1 MTHQGEEDEGAEKE
15 IDIDTLELPPLP
27 EHIQALLTPKYRLV
41 ITKIEINNF
50 KSFAG
55 RIQLDQFD
63 EHFTC
68 IIGPN
73 GSGKSNVI
81 DSLLFVIGHRASKMR
96 GAKLSTLLHNSAE
109 CPNVKSC
116 SVTVHFEAIAI
127 EGDKEK
133 IRFSITRIAFPDNS
147 SHYKINEKQ
156 VSLKDVTKLLREY
169 GVDLDH
175 SRYLI
180 LQGDVES
187 IAMMKPIAAN
197 EHEQGF
203 LEYLED
209 IIGTE
214 RFKKPLELLNLK
226 VEELSAMWA
235 EKKNRVKAA
244 QNEVQQLD
252 GPYQQALEFIKC
264 DNDYKLAK
272 SKMLQLKRFELGDQ
286 EISLTVKYTDREEKM
301 KESNE
306 QCISKKH
313 LCKQSQD
320 ELNRLQKSYDK
331 NNNELTK
338 LKKCLVDYE
347 TEDGTIRHEIKTSF
361 EQEKKYE
368 KQNEQELSKVQTWE
382 NIPNEKLEEIN
393 KAEDDLKI
401 AENQQEQ
408 FEIVLNKLKQDLLP
422 QTEQWRKDLTDKTN
436 NCNRFKQDKY
446 ANKKKDYEL
455 AQNRLQL
462 LLSEEER
469 HKNTLNE
476 MKNDYDN
483 KQKELNI
490 KQEKFHDI
498 DQQLNHTEK
507 LHQEKGQLLKDIE
520 EEYSI
525 IDKRFRQNQLELN
538 NINSQ
543 MQTTQSRDRTLNF
556 LLGQKQQGKLQGF
569 HQRLGA
575 LASIDS
581 KYDVAISTAVGG
593 YLDYYV
599 VDDVRSGESAKNL
612 LKEHKQGTGSFICM
626 DKMLRHSQQANRRF
640 DVPQLAPNTYRLFDL
655 IDINDSIYK
664 NTFYYVLRDTLVVD
678 NIDDAQKV
686 AFGSQTRYRVV
697 TLEGETIE
705 QSGTMAGGGSFQA
718 RGKMIL
724 KTADNRT
731 SRQSIHIDPAKKNQ
745 LEKSVKEDG
754 EKLTELEQQ
763 RFQLTTQEKQLK
775 QKLADEKRIHTQI
788 KNDLKNLPNH
798 VETLKASVEKQQK
811 LVESKTVST
820 KDREKYDEELKQTK
834 QEYDAANDEL
844 EELKAAI
851 DVVTKRIND
860 HNKLALA
867 QPQTDLDNA
876 IKQVKKLQNI
886 IDTANVEI
894 TNARRNL
901 KKSQDKIKANQTAID
916 QILKKRGDLNTRLEK
931 LEELA
936 NNADQKKT
944 QIENDLETNKINM
957 AELRETIRITEAE
970 LADIEK
976 EIVHLKH
983 EYEAAQ
989 KELAQCRHEIS
1000 VIDVEINGLRLSHV
1014 IDDEE
1019 DISDEAASTNY
1030 LKEVPIQKY
1039 DRTDLDVY
1047 TMKDLVAATLEREN
1061 ELKQTH
1067 CNLTA
1072 IGEHRRA
1079 VRNLNMRQKDL
1090 VELETRRDHIR
1101 AKRDRFNEQRQTE
1114 FRAGFDQISR
1124 TLKHIYRTITD
1135 GGDAELEFCSSN
1147 DPFVDGVELS
1157 IRPPKKSWK
1166 RICNLSGGEKTLS
1179 SLAFV
1184 FALHTFR
1191 PTPIYV
1197 MDEIDAALD
1206 FKNVSIVGRFI
1217 KERTKNAQFIVIS
1230 LRENMFTLAD
1240 YLIGIYKVNNC
1251 SQTASLRPALFAKKL
1266 EERKKSH
1273 LICSQEQ
1280 TNPSHNQDENDVTM
1294 TEHSDQANTYDTHST
1309 SIHQNQTT
1317 MSDNNGF

>member
-1 MTHQGEEDEGAEKE
+1 MTHQGDPDEAPEEE
-15 IDIDTLELPPLP
+15 IDVETLELPPLP

-116 SVTVHFEAIAI
+116 SVTVYFEAIAI
-127 EGDKEK
+127 EGEKEK

-156 VSLKDVTKLLREY
+156 VSLKEVTKLLREY

-180 LQGDVES
+180 LQGDVET

-252 GPYQQALEFIKC
+252 GPFQQALDFIKC

-286 EISLTVKYTDREEKM
+286 EVSLTVKYTDREEKM

-306 QCISKKH
+306 QSRTKKQ

-320 ELNRLQKSYDK
+320 ELNRLQKIDEK
-331 NNNELTK
+331 NTNELNK
-338 LKKCLVDYE
+338 LKKSLVDYE

-361 EQEKKYE
+361 EQEKKFE
-368 KQNEQELSKVQTWE
+368 KQNEQESTKVQNWE
-382 NIPNEKLEEIN
+382 NVPEEKSAEIVQSEEN
-393 KAEDDLKI
+393 LKI
-401 AENQQEQ
+401 AEQKRDELEKELNQ
-408 FEIVLNKLKQDLLP
+408 LKQDLLP
-422 QTEQWRKDLTDKTN
+422 QTETWRQQLTEKTN
-436 NCNRFKQDKY
+436 ECNRFKQEHY
-446 ANKKKDYEL
+446 ANKKKDFEL
-455 AQNRLQL
+455 AQNRLEL

-469 HKNTLNE
+469 HKQSLNE
-476 MKNDYDN
+476 MINDFEK
-483 KQKELNI
+483 KQKELAE
-490 KQEKFHDI
+490 KQEKFTLI
-498 DQQLNHTEK
+498 DDQIQQTERI
-507 LHQEKGQLLKDIE
+507 HREKEEKLKDIE
-520 EEYSI
+520 NEYTT
-525 IDKRFRQNQLELN
+525 IDKRFRQNQSELN
-538 NINSQ
+538 HINSQ
-543 MQTTQSRDRTLNF
+543 VQTTQSRDRTLNF

-569 HQRLGA
+569 HQRLGS

-581 KYDVAISTAVGG
+581 KYDVAICTAAGG
-593 YLDYYV
+593 FLDYYL
-599 VDDVRSGESAKNL
+599 VDDVKSGEAAKNL

-626 DKMLRHSQQANRRF
+626 DKMLRHAQQANRRF
-640 DVPQLAPNTYRLFDL
+640 DVPQLAPNTHRLFDL
-655 IDINDSIYK
+655 IEISDPIYR
-664 NTFYYVLRDTLVVD
+664 NTFYYALRDTLVVE

-697 TLEGETIE
+697 TLKGEIIE
-705 QSGTMAGGGSFQA
+705 QSGTMSGGGGYQVH
-718 RGKMIL
+718 GKMAL
-724 KTADNRT
+724 KSASSRT
-731 SRQSIHIDPAKKNQ
+731 STVGNRQSIQLDPARKAF

-763 RFQLTTQEKQLK
+763 RYQLSVEEKQCR
-775 QKLADEKRIHTQI
+775 QKLADERRIHTQM
-788 KNDLKNLPNH
+788 KNDLKNLPTH
-798 VETLKASVEKQQK
+798 VETLKTSMEKQEK
-811 LVESKTVST
+811 LVQSKTVSA
-820 KDREKYDEELKQTK
+820 KDRQKYDEELKQTK
-834 QEYDAANDEL
+834 KEYDEANAQV
-844 EELKAAI
+844 EEFKSAI
-851 DVVTKRIND
+851 DIITKQIND

-867 QPQTDLDNA
+867 QPQAALDKA
-876 IKQVKKLQNI
+876 VKDVKEYQNT

-894 TNARRNL
+894 TNAKRNL
-901 KKSQDKIKANQTAID
+901 KKSQDKIKSNQTAID
-916 QILKKRGDLNTRLEK
+916 QIVKKRADLNARLEK

-936 NNADQKKT
+936 KTADEKRNE
-944 QIENDLETNKINM
+944 IESNMDTNKSQM
-957 AELRETIRITEAE
+957 AELRETIRSTESE
-970 LADIEK
+970 LAEIDK

-1000 VIDVEINGLRLSHV
+1000 VIDGEINGLRLCQV
-1014 IDDEE
+1014 LDDDDET
-1019 DISDEAASTNY
+1019 SDENLSTNF
-1030 LKEVPIQKY
+1030 LKDVPIQRY
-1039 DRTDLDVY
+1039 ERADLDVY
-1047 TMKDLVAATLEREN
+1047 TMKDLVSATLEREN

-1079 VRNLNMRQKDL
+1079 IRNLNSRQRDL

-1251 SQTASLRPALFAKKL
+1251 SQTASLRPALFAKKI
-1266 EERKKSH
+1266 RRTKKISF
-1273 LICSQEQ
+1273 
-1280 TNPSHNQDENDVTM
+1280 D
-1294 TEHSDQANTYDTHST
+1294 
-1309 SIHQNQTT
+1309 
-1317 MSDNNGF
+1317 

>member
-1 MTHQGEEDEGAEKE
+1 MTHQGDPDEAPEEE
-15 IDIDTLELPPLP
+15 IDVETLELPPLP

-116 SVTVHFEAIAI
+116 SVTVYFEAIAI
-127 EGDKEK
+127 EGEKEK

-156 VSLKDVTKLLREY
+156 VSLKEVTKLLREY

-180 LQGDVES
+180 LQGDVET

-252 GPYQQALEFIKC
+252 GPFQQALDFIKC

-286 EISLTVKYTDREEKM
+286 EVSLTVKYTDREEKM

-306 QCISKKH
+306 QSRTKKQ

-320 ELNRLQKSYDK
+320 ELNRLQKIDEK
-331 NNNELTK
+331 NTNELNK
-338 LKKCLVDYE
+338 LKKSLVDYE

-361 EQEKKYE
+361 EQEKKFE
-368 KQNEQELSKVQTWE
+368 KQNEQESTKVQNWE
-382 NIPNEKLEEIN
+382 NVPEEKSAEIVQSEEN
-393 KAEDDLKI
+393 LKI
-401 AENQQEQ
+401 AEQKRDELEKELNQ
-408 FEIVLNKLKQDLLP
+408 LKQDLLP
-422 QTEQWRKDLTDKTN
+422 QTETWRQQLTEKTN
-436 NCNRFKQDKY
+436 ECNRFKQEHY
-446 ANKKKDYEL
+446 ANKKKDFEL
-455 AQNRLQL
+455 AQNRLEL

-469 HKNTLNE
+469 HKQSLNE
-476 MKNDYDN
+476 MINDFEK
-483 KQKELNI
+483 KQKELAE
-490 KQEKFHDI
+490 KQEKFTLI
-498 DQQLNHTEK
+498 DDQIQQTERIHRDK
-507 LHQEKGQLLKDIE
+507 EEKLKDIE
-520 EEYSI
+520 NEYTT
-525 IDKRFRQNQLELN
+525 IDKRFRQNQSELN
-538 NINSQ
+538 HINSQ
-543 MQTTQSRDRTLNF
+543 VQTTQSRDRTLNF

-569 HQRLGA
+569 HQRLGS

-581 KYDVAISTAVGG
+581 KYDVAICTAAGG
-593 YLDYYV
+593 FLDYYL
-599 VDDVRSGESAKNL
+599 VDDVKSGEAAKNL

-626 DKMLRHSQQANRRF
+626 DKMLRHAQQANRRF
-640 DVPQLAPNTYRLFDL
+640 DVPQLAPNTHRLFDL
-655 IDINDSIYK
+655 IEISDPIYR
-664 NTFYYVLRDTLVVD
+664 NTFYYALRDTLVVE

-697 TLEGETIE
+697 TLKGEIIE
-705 QSGTMAGGGSFQA
+705 QSGTMSGGGGYQVH
-718 RGKMIL
+718 GKMAL
-724 KTADNRT
+724 KSASSRT
-731 SRQSIHIDPAKKNQ
+731 STVGNRQSIQLDPARKAF

-763 RFQLTTQEKQLK
+763 RYQLSVEEKQCR
-775 QKLADEKRIHTQI
+775 QKLADERRIHTQM
-788 KNDLKNLPNH
+788 KNDLKNLPTH
-798 VETLKASVEKQQK
+798 VETLKTSMEKQEK
-811 LVESKTVST
+811 LVQSKTVSA
-820 KDREKYDEELKQTK
+820 KDRQKYDEELKQTK
-834 QEYDAANDEL
+834 KEYDEANAQV
-844 EELKAAI
+844 EEFKSAI
-851 DVVTKRIND
+851 DIITKQIND

-867 QPQTDLDNA
+867 QPQAALDKA
-876 IKQVKKLQNI
+876 VKDVKEYQNT

-894 TNARRNL
+894 TNAKRNL
-901 KKSQDKIKANQTAID
+901 KKSQDKIKSNQTAID
-916 QILKKRGDLNTRLEK
+916 QIVKKRADLNARLEK

-936 NNADQKKT
+936 KTADEKRNE
-944 QIENDLETNKINM
+944 IESNMDTNKSQM
-957 AELRETIRITEAE
+957 AELRETIRSTEAE
-970 LADIEK
+970 LAEIDK

-1000 VIDVEINGLRLSHV
+1000 VIDGEINGLRLCQV
-1014 IDDEE
+1014 LDDDDET
-1019 DISDEAASTNY
+1019 SDENLSTNF
-1030 LKEVPIQKY
+1030 LKDVPIQRY
-1039 DRTDLDVY
+1039 ERADLDVY
-1047 TMKDLVAATLEREN
+1047 TMKDLVSATLEREN

-1079 VRNLNMRQKDL
+1079 IRNLNSRQRDL

-1273 LICSQEQ
+1273 SIEKSSFGTAFD
-1280 TNPSHNQDENDVTM
+1280 TNVDMDK
-1294 TEHSDQANTYDTHST
+1294 TE
-1309 SIHQNQTT
+1309 
-1317 MSDNNGF
+1317 

>member
-1 MTHQGEEDEGAEKE
+1 MTHQGAEDEAGEAE
-15 IDIDTLELPPLP
+15 IDVETLELPPLP

-41 ITKIEINNF
+41 INKVEINNF

-55 RIQLDQFD
+55 HVTLDQFD

-127 EGDKEK
+127 EGEKEK
-133 IRFSITRIAFPDNS
+133 IRFSITRVAFPDNS
-147 SHYKINEKQ
+147 SHYKINERQ

-180 LQGDVES
+180 LQGDVET

-252 GPYQQALEFIKC
+252 GPFQQALDFIKC

-286 EISLTVKYTDREEKM
+286 EVALTVKYTDREEKM

-306 QCISKKH
+306 QSITKKQ

-320 ELNRLQKSYDK
+320 ELNRLQKGFDK

-338 LKKCLVDYE
+338 LKKSLVDYE

-361 EQEKKYE
+361 EQEKKFE
-368 KQNEQELSKVQTWE
+368 KQNEQESSKVETWE
-382 NIPNEKLEEIN
+382 NIPEEKTKEITQAEEELEG
-393 KAEDDLKI
+393 AE
-401 AENQQEQ
+401 QERDK
-408 FEIVLNKLKQDLLP
+408 FEVELNKLKQDLLP
-422 QTEQWRKDLTDKTN
+422 QTEQWRKELTEKTN

-446 ANKKKDYEL
+446 ANIKKDYEL

-462 LLSEEER
+462 LLSEEDR
-469 HKNTLNE
+469 HKNTLND
-476 MKNDYDN
+476 MKNDYEN
-483 KQKELNI
+483 KQKELHS
-490 KQEKFHDI
+490 KQEKFQEI
-498 DQQLNHTEK
+498 DQQFVHTEK
-507 LHQEKGQLLKDIE
+507 LHQEKERSLKDIE
-520 EEYSI
+520 DEYTI
-525 IDKRFRQNQLELN
+525 VDKRFRQNQLELN
-538 NINSQ
+538 NMNSQ

-556 LLGQKQQGKLQGF
+556 LLGQKQQGNLQGF

-575 LASIDS
+575 LANIDS
-581 KYDVAISTAVGG
+581 KFDVAISTAAGG

-599 VDDVRSGESAKNL
+599 VDDVKSGECAKNL
-612 LKEHKQGTGSFICM
+612 LKDHKQGTGSFICM
-626 DKMLRHSQQANRRF
+626 DKMLRHAHQANRHF

-655 IDINDSIYK
+655 IDINDPAYK

-697 TLEGETIE
+697 TLKGEIIE
-705 QSGTMAGGGSFQA
+705 QSGTMSGGGSFQA
-718 RGKMIL
+718 HGKMTL
-724 KTADNRT
+724 KTAGNRA
-731 SRQSIHIDPAKKNQ
+731 SRQSINIDPARKNQ
-745 LEKSVKEDG
+745 LEKIVKEDG

-763 RFQLTTQEKQLK
+763 RFQLTTEEKQLR
-775 QKLADEKRIHTQI
+775 QKLADEKRVYTQI

-811 LVESKTVST
+811 LVESKTVSP
-820 KDREKYDEELKQTK
+820 KDREKYDEELQETK
-834 QEYDAANDEL
+834 QEYDTANDEL
-844 EELKAAI
+844 EELRAAI

-867 QPQTDLDNA
+867 QPQANLDA
-876 IKQVKKLQNI
+876 AVSEVKKLQNI

-901 KKSQDKIKANQTAID
+901 KKSQDKIKANQAALD
-916 QILKKRGDLNTRLEK
+916 QIQKKRADLNARLEK

-936 NNADQKKT
+936 KNADEKKT
-944 QIENDLETNKINM
+944 QIENELDTNKINI
-957 AELRETIRITEAE
+957 AELKETIRVTEAE
-970 LADIEK
+970 LADIDK

-983 EYEAAQ
+983 DYEAAQ

-1000 VIDVEINGLRLSHV
+1000 VIDVEINGLRLCHV
-1014 IDDEE
+1014 TEDDE
-1019 DISDEAASTNY
+1019 DISDDSASTNF

-1039 DRTDLDVY
+1039 DRPDLDVY
-1047 TMKDLVAATLEREN
+1047 TMKDLVSATLEREN

-1079 VRNLNMRQKDL
+1079 VRNLNVRQKDL

-1101 AKRDRFNEQRQTE
+1101 AKRDSFNEQRQTE

-1240 YLIGIYKVNNC
+1240 YLIGIYKV
-1251 SQTASLRPALFAKKL
+1251 
-1266 EERKKSH
+1266 
-1273 LICSQEQ
+1273 
-1280 TNPSHNQDENDVTM
+1280 
-1294 TEHSDQANTYDTHST
+1294 
-1309 SIHQNQTT
+1309 
-1317 MSDNNGF
+1317 